1 MERDKLMERSKL
13 IEILENESE
22 AELILI
28 QNYILD
34 QILKKM
40 PTEKEAIQR
49 CIEST
54 GKIKELEAEIVRLKL
69 MIGSLQRDLDA
80 VRGSTKYY
88 TTSWDSATTSVSG
101 FSSSSITT
109 GSYSNDCD
117 SVTYTTSTTVI

>member
-13 IEILENESE
+13 IEILENGSE

-40 PTEKEAIQR
+40 PTKKEAIQR
-49 CIEST
+49 CVEST
-54 GKIKELEAEIVRLKL
+54 GKIKELEAEIARLNL
-69 MIGSLQRDLDA
+69 MISSLQRDLDS
-80 VRGSTKYY
+80 VRGSKYY
-88 TTSWDSATTSVSG
+88 TTSWDSATISVSG

>member
-13 IEILENESE
+13 IEILENGSE

-49 CIEST
+49 CVEST
-54 GKIKELEAEIVRLKL
+54 GKIKELEAEIARLNL
-69 MIGSLQRDLDA
+69 MIISLQRDLDS
-80 VRGSTKYY
+80 VRGSKYY
-88 TTSWDSATTSVSG
+88 TTSWDSVTTSVSG

-109 GSYSNDCD
+109 GSYSNNCD